1 MCLCCSKSKFSIY
14 LCIIFHTL
22 INIFFLVILLI
33 STYNISILKWYQI
46 IYFIISIINWIILI
60 FYSIMKLLLIIFG
73 KFSQDYHPKK
83 IWLFIHIPAI
93 IIIGIALIYDLFKV
107 PSTSGIGGLIMY
119 YFIMFCCCCLFF
131 IISSIK
137 DYKGIQSQIDLA
149 QNKLKIIPLQE
160 ETDVNISKKNN

>member
-1 MCLCCSKSKFSIY
+1 MLYSAKTNVVYHSSFN
-14 LCIIFHTL
+14 LR
-22 INIFFLVILLI
+22 
-33 STYNISILKWYQI
+33 SILKI
-46 IYFIISIINWIILI
+46 RVLGCFCGLFPS
-60 FYSIMKLLLIIFG
+60 MIIFG

-119 YFIMFCCCCLFF
+119 YFIMFCCCLFF

>member
-1 MCLCCSKSKFSIY
+1 
-14 LCIIFHTL
+14 
-22 INIFFLVILLI
+22 
-33 STYNISILKWYQI
+33 
-46 IYFIISIINWIILI
+46 
-60 FYSIMKLLLIIFG
+60 MKLLLIIFG

-83 IWLFIHIPAI
+83 IWQFIHIPAI

-119 YFIMFCCCCLFF
+119 YFIIFFCCLLF

-137 DYKGIQSQIDLA
+137 DYIGIQSQIDLA